1 MSATQITD
9 YVEASS
15 MTRSNTENEDRA
27 DSAMHEID
35 VTLKR
40 VQTMLS
46 EQETPLSKHRNY
58 VDNRIRVLMT
68 WMIIAFAAGFVVLAS
83 VLVHVAGD
91 VARYEYLLA
100 RIEAL
105 ERVAAAYHAT
115 PVPVPK
121 EWNPR

>member
-68 WMIIAFAAGFVVLAS
+68 WMIMHLIWQAM
-83 VLVHVAGD
+83 
-91 VARYEYLLA
+91 
-100 RIEAL
+100 
-105 ERVAAAYHAT
+105 
-115 PVPVPK
+115 K
-121 EWNPR
+121 E